1 MPGSVRFKAPLSG
14 PIIGVIVKVLR
25 IQSDFLTRRT
35 ARRFFKGRRIKDAE
49 REGIFLEIG
58 KVLVDHGLVPN
69 SPFLTHEDFPP
80 EKVIAVAVAWYSSEW
95 DRLVGHMRTASAP
108 VDWPDLA
115 AASYLRLAMVDLG
128 LRVSAVLWL
137 AELPAPGE
145 GTPLWAED
153 RGGAKYLRRLIRKCG
168 KSGPT
173 RDELAERLD
182 VSYNTV
188 DNWLD
193 THTRPSQSHI
203 RKLAE
208 ELAGHIAGLDEESIK
223 RQLHLHYALNEL
235 CDLLAES
242 VGRETVVDLARALVR
257 FTSRNLA
264 GLREFSKLSPSD
276 GSKAQLLILMTG
288 ARNVSSE
295 YLLRALWRQERDPV
309 WKAELMA
316 ASKPWDLRL
325 THIAQHLGGH
335 DQVTQALQEK
345 LGIPHEEANT
355 LLDKVLKEIPS
366 HLTSP
371 HAIDP
376 TELEGKTLIR
386 ISGDEEFSARNR
398 MTQYNQARF
407 EGDLETA
414 LIHIRRAV
422 ELQPEN
428 AEYHFHLGALLGII
442 GEVDEGIKECW
453 IAARLDDDWELP
465 RVEVGIILLN
475 AGRNQEA
482 LEHLED
488 LAASRQ
494 EGSSSFLTFN
504 LGAAR
509 YRAGDPRAALSA
521 LEKVIDEE
529 PDHALALD
537 MAAHSAFLIG
547 DQQKGRRLAKLADQH
562 GQSTTYREWQEGKY
576 RAKRKR

>member
-1 MPGSVRFKAPLSG
+1 MGKSARFKAPLSG
-14 PIIGVIVKVLR
+14 PIIGAIVKSLR
-25 IQSDFLTRRT
+25 IQSDFLAKRTTRRY
-35 ARRFFKGRRIKDAE
+35 FKGQRIKEAE
-49 REGIFLEIG
+49 RDAIFLEIG
-58 KVLVDHGLVPN
+58 KVLVGHGLVPS
-69 SPFLTHEDFPP
+69 SPFLAQEELPP
-80 EKVIAVAVAWYSSEW
+80 EKVIAIAVAWYSSAW
-95 DRLVGHMRTASAP
+95 DRLMGHMRTSSAP
-108 VDWPDLA
+108 VDRTDLA
-115 AASYLRLAMVDLG
+115 AASYLRLVTIDLA

-137 AELPAPGE
+137 AELPTPDE
-145 GTPLWAED
+145 GTPLWTKEK
-153 RGGAKYLRRLIRKCG
+153 GGAENLRQILRKCG

-193 THTRPSQSHI
+193 NHTRPSEAHI
-203 RKLAE
+203 EKLAE
-208 ELAGHIAGLDEESIK
+208 ELACFVELDNENLK
-223 RQLHLHYALNEL
+223 RQMHLHYVLNDL

-242 VGRETVVDLARALVR
+242 VGREIVIDLATALVR
-257 FTSRNLA
+257 FTSRNLE
-264 GLREFSKLSPSD
+264 GLREYSKLSPRD
-276 GSKAQLLILMTG
+276 GAKGQLLILITG
-288 ARNVSSE
+288 ARNMSAE
-295 YLLRALWRQERDPV
+295 HLLRALWRRERDPV

-325 THIAQHLGGH
+325 TQIAQHLGGL

-345 LGIPHEEANT
+345 LGIPEEQANS
-355 LLDKVLKEIPS
+355 LLDEVLKKVPS
-366 HLTSP
+366 DLTSP

-398 MTQYNQARF
+398 IIQYAQAKS

-422 ELQPEN
+422 ELQPKN
-428 AEYHFHLGALLGII
+428 AEYHFHLGALLGMV
-442 GEVDEGIKECW
+442 GEVDEGIEECW
-453 IAARLDDDWELP
+453 IAAGLDDDWELP
-465 RVEVGIILLN
+465 GVEVGIILLN
-475 AGRNQEA
+475 AGRNLEA

-494 EGSSSFLTFN
+494 ESASSHLTFN

-509 YRAGDPRAALSA
+509 YRTGDPGAALSA
-521 LEKVIDEE
+521 LEKVIEEE

-537 MAAHSAFLIG
+537 MAAHSAFLVG

-562 GQSTTYREWQEGKY
+562 GQSTTYREWQQGKY
-576 RAKRKR
+576 RATDKR

>member
-1 MPGSVRFKAPLSG
+1 MARSARFKAPLSG
-14 PIIGVIVKVLR
+14 PIIGVIVKALR
-25 IQSDFLTRRT
+25 IQSDSLTRRT
-35 ARRFFKGRRIKDAE
+35 TRRFFKGRRIKDAE

-58 KVLVDHGLVPN
+58 KVLVEHGLVPN
-69 SPFLTHEDFPP
+69 SPFLTHENVPP

-108 VDWPDLA
+108 VDRADLA
-115 AASYLRLAMVDLG
+115 AASYLRLVTIDLA
-128 LRVSAVLWL
+128 LRVSAVMWL
-137 AELPAPGE
+137 AELPTPDE
-145 GTPLWAED
+145 ETPLWTND
-153 RGGAKYLRRLIRKCG
+153 NGGAEYLRRILRKCG
-168 KSGPT
+168 KTGLT

-193 THTRPSQSHI
+193 THTRPSQFHI
-203 RKLAE
+203 GKLAE
-208 ELAGHIAGLDEESIK
+208 ELAEHIDGLDEESIR
-223 RQLHLHYALNEL
+223 RQLHIHYALSDL
-235 CDLLAES
+235 CQLLTKN
-242 VGRETVVDLARALVR
+242 VGRETVVDLASALVR

-325 THIAQHLGGH
+325 THIAQHWGGL

-345 LGIPHEEANT
+345 LGIPQEKANSLLEE
-355 LLDKVLKEIPS
+355 VLKEVPAG
-366 HLTSP
+366 LTSP

-386 ISGDEEFSARNR
+386 LSGDEEFSARNR

-407 EGDLETA
+407 EGDLDTA

-422 ELQPEN
+422 ELQPES
-428 AEYHFHLGALLGII
+428 AEYHFHLGALLGMV
-442 GEVDEGIKECW
+442 GEVDEGIEECW

-494 EGSSSFLTFN
+494 EDSSSHLTFN
-504 LGAAR
+504 LGTAR
-509 YRAGDPRAALSA
+509 YRAGDHSAALSA

-529 PDHALALD
+529 PGHALALD

-562 GQSTTYREWQEGKY
+562 GQSATYREWQEGKY
-576 RAKRKR
+576 RAQVG

>member
-1 MPGSVRFKAPLSG
+1 MARSARFKAPLSG
-14 PIIGVIVKVLR
+14 PIIGVIVKALR
-25 IQSDFLTRRT
+25 IQSDLLARRT
-35 ARRFFKGRRIKDAE
+35 ARRYFDGQRIKEAE
-49 REGIFLEIG
+49 RNGIFLEFG
-58 KVLVDHGLVPN
+58 KVLVDHGLIPK
-69 SPFLTHEDFPP
+69 SPFLANEDIPP

-95 DRLVGHMRTASAP
+95 DRLVGRMRTASAP
-108 VDWPDLA
+108 VDRPDLA
-115 AASYLRLAMVDLG
+115 AASYLRLVTIDLA
-128 LRVSAVLWL
+128 LRVSALMWL
-137 AELPAPGE
+137 AELPTPDE
-145 GTPLWAED
+145 ETPLWTSD
-153 RGGAKYLRRLIRKCG
+153 NGGAEYLRRILRKCG
-168 KSGPT
+168 KTGLT

-193 THTRPSQSHI
+193 THTRPSQFHI
-203 RKLAE
+203 GKLAE
-208 ELAGHIAGLDEESIK
+208 ELAEHIEELDEERIN
-223 RQLHLHYALNEL
+223 RQLHIHYALSDL
-235 CDLLAES
+235 CQLLTES
-242 VGRETVVDLARALVR
+242 VGRDTVVDLATALVR

-264 GLREFSKLSPSD
+264 GLREFSKLPPSD

-288 ARNVSSE
+288 TRNVSSE
-295 YLLRALWRQERDPV
+295 YLLRALWRQECDPV

-325 THIAQHLGGH
+325 TQIAQHLGGL
-335 DQVTQALQEK
+335 DQVTQELQEK
-345 LGIPHEEANT
+345 LGIPQEEANS
-355 LLDKVLKEIPS
+355 LLDEVLTKIPS

-371 HAIDP
+371 HSIDP

-386 ISGDEEFSARNR
+386 LSGDAEFSARNR
-398 MTQYNQARF
+398 MTQYNQAKF
-407 EGDLETA
+407 EGDLVTA

-428 AEYHFHLGALLGII
+428 AEYHFHLGALLGML
-442 GEVDEGIKECW
+442 GEVDEGIDECW
-453 IAARLDDDWELP
+453 IASRLNDDWELP

-488 LAASRQ
+488 LTASRH
-494 EGSSSFLTFN
+494 EGASSHLTFT

-509 YRAGDPRAALSA
+509 YRAGDASTALCA
-521 LEKVIDEE
+521 LEKVIDKE

-562 GQSTTYREWQEGKY
+562 GQSTTYMEWQQGKF
-576 RAKRKR
+576 RMGN